1 MQRSKVD
8 AVTDAVLSASRV
20 LVAVAARSLADLSDD
35 VTLSQYRAL
44 VVLASR
50 GAQTVGALAE
60 QLEVLPSTATRL
72 CDRLVRKGLVIR
84 EHSISSRR
92 EVEVSLT
99 AAGRRLVEG
108 VTQRRRRAIAEIVRA
123 IPPANR
129 EALVTALGQFAE
141 AAGEVP
147 EQAWS
152 LGWGS

>member
-1 MQRSKVD
+1 MHTSNVD

-20 LVAVAARSLADLSDD
+20 LVAVAARSLAELSDD
-35 VTLSQYRAL
+35 VSLSQYRVL

-50 GAQTVGALAE
+50 GPQVVGAVAD
-60 QLEVLPSTATRL
+60 QLDVLPSTATRL
-72 CDRLVRKGLVIR
+72 CDRLVRKGLVAR
-84 EHSISSRR
+84 EHPLSSRR

-99 AAGRRLVEG
+99 GEGRLLVEG
-108 VTQRRRRAIAEIVRA
+108 VTTRRRRAITEIVRA

-129 EALVTALGQFAE
+129 EALITALGQFAE